1 MAVAALLAFSATARD
16 PGMAGGQGGA
26 AGARAHA
33 GDPGSRDA
41 SSLAREVLRLE
52 RDRRSVRGALCCA
65 TPGVAIAR
73 EHLAIRDAFRSDD
86 ALKRI
91 EPMPVIGFA
100 SIGIAGG
107 LGALDL
113 LREHCCPLRPR
124 E

>member
-1 MAVAALLAFSATARD
+1 MDS
-16 PGMAGGQGGA
+16 
-26 AGARAHA
+26 
-33 GDPGSRDA
+33 GSRASPAPRNDESEFTRVGITQPRREQFSDA

-65 TPGVAIAR
+65 SPGIAIAR
-73 EHLAIRDAFRSDD
+73 EHLAIRHAFRSDN

-91 EPMPVIGFA
+91 EPMPVIGLA

>member
-65 TPGVAIAR
+65 SPGIAIAR
-73 EHLAIRDAFRSDD
+73 EHLAIRHPFRSDD

-91 EPMPVIGFA
+91 EPMPVVGFA
-100 SIGIAGG
+100 SIGIAGV
-107 LGALDL
+107 LCAVDV
-113 LREHCCPLRPR
+113 LRQQRGP
-124 E
+124 